1 VWFGE
6 VAGNAVGNGLPEVA
20 LSLGLTGYLRGHAGM
35 GDSCPAMCVEQAIGP
50 RADRPSVCD
59 SIRQPLPHVLIP
71 TMRKQYAG
79 MDDSRQSQAN

>member
-1 VWFGE
+1 
-6 VAGNAVGNGLPEVA
+6 
-20 LSLGLTGYLRGHAGM
+20 M

-79 MDDSRQSQAN
+79 MDDRDNLKLINWLTGTPAVATAGSRS